1 MLKLLDVV
9 ATHKAEQVKL
19 RGPVFE
25 YHKHSFMKKFHMQGF
40 TKKSFACKEGRL
52 KVVNFK

>member
-9 ATHKAEQVKL
+9 ATHKAEHVKL